1 MSIAAMRRNLTLAEA
16 VADAHARYAA
26 ARPES
31 EAIHGAARGA
41 LAGGN
46 TRSVLFYKP
55 FPTAMERGEGC
66 WLWDV
71 DGRRYLD
78 LCGEYTAGLLG
89 HTDARIAAAATRALA
104 GGINLAGVGRA
115 EGAFAAAMR
124 DRFPMLERLR
134 FTNSGTEA
142 NLMALAAART
152 FTGRATVLAF
162 RGGYHGGVL
171 NYATGANPVN
181 LPVPT
186 ILAPYNDMD
195 ATRALLRE
203 KGDEIAAVLIEPMLG
218 SGGCIP
224 ATPDFL
230 AMLREETT
238 RCGAVLICDEVMTSR
253 HGPAGG
259 AALAGVRPDLATFGK
274 WIAGGLTAG
283 AFGGREA
290 VMAVFDS
297 HREGALAHAGTFNNN
312 VLSMAA
318 GPVALTEA
326 FTAPRAE
333 ELYRFG
339 ESLRARLNAALREA
353 GLAAGF
359 TGMGSMMTIH
369 FRDKLPD
376 RPYTESR
383 DEAAL
388 RELFFFDMLEAGIY
402 LARRGMVALSLPV
415 GEPEATR
422 FVEAVSAFAAE
433 RAPLIAALSPRSA
446 SSP

>member
-1 MSIAAMRRNLTLAEA
+1 MTTARRNLTLPDA

-26 ARPES
+26 GRPES
-31 EAIHGAARGA
+31 AGIHDQARAA

-55 FPTAMERGEGC
+55 FPMAMERGEGC

-104 GGINLAGVGRA
+104 GGVNLAGVGRA
-115 EGAFAAAMR
+115 EGVFAALMR
-124 DRFPMLERLR
+124 ERFPVLERLR

-142 NLMALAAART
+142 NLMALAAARA
-152 FTGRATVLAF
+152 FTGRATVMAF

-171 NYATGANPVN
+171 NYASGANPVN

-186 ILAPYNDMD
+186 LLAAYNDID

-203 KGDEIAAVLIEPMLG
+203 HGAELAAVLVEPMLG

-224 ATPDFL
+224 AAPGFL

-253 HGPAGG
+253 HGPAGA
-259 AALAGVRPDLATFGK
+259 AALAGVRPDLASFSK

-283 AFGGREA
+283 AFGGSEA

-297 HREGALAHAGTFNNN
+297 HRDGSLAHAGTFNNN

-326 FTAPRAE
+326 FPAARAE

-339 ESLRARLNAALREA
+339 ESLRARLNATLREA
-353 GLAAGF
+353 GIAAGF

-369 FRDKLPD
+369 FRDPLPD
-376 RPYTESR
+376 RPYAESK

-402 LARRGMVALSLPV
+402 LARRGMTALSLPV
-415 GEPEATR
+415 GEAEAAR
-422 FVEAVSAFAAE
+422 FIEAVATFAAE
-433 RAPLIAALSPRSA
+433 RAPLLSRRSA
-446 SSP
+446 SPP

>member
-1 MSIAAMRRNLTLAEA
+1 MRNDALRNLTLADA
-16 VADAHARYAA
+16 VTDAHARYAA
-26 ARPES
+26 RRPAS
-31 EAIHGAARGA
+31 AAIHEEARAA
-41 LAGGN
+41 LTGGN
-46 TRSVLFYKP
+46 TRSVLFYRP

-71 DGRRYLD
+71 DGQRYLD

-115 EGAFAAAMR
+115 EGVFAALMR
-124 DRFPMLERLR
+124 ERFPVLERLR

-142 NLMALAAART
+142 NLMALAAARA
-152 FTGRATVLAF
+152 FTGRATVMAF

-171 NYATGANPVN
+171 NYASGANPVN

-186 ILAPYNDMD
+186 LLAAYSDFD
-195 ATRALLRE
+195 ATRALLRAHGAE
-203 KGDEIAAVLIEPMLG
+203 LAAVIVEPMLG

-224 ATPDFL
+224 AAPGFL
-230 AMLREETT
+230 AMLREETA

-253 HGPAGG
+253 HGPSGG

-297 HREGALAHAGTFNNN
+297 HRAGALAHAGTFNNN

-318 GPVALTEA
+318 GPVTLREA
-326 FTAPRAE
+326 FTAARAE
-333 ELYRFG
+333 ELFRFG
-339 ESLRARLNAALREA
+339 ESLRARLNAALEEA
-353 GLAAGF
+353 GVAAAF
-359 TGMGSMMTIH
+359 MGMGSMMTIH
-369 FRDKLPD
+369 FRDPLPD
-376 RPYTESR
+376 RPYAESP

-402 LARRGMVALSLPV
+402 LARRGMTALSLPV
-415 GEPEATR
+415 GEAEAAR
-422 FVEAVSAFAAE
+422 FVEAVAGFAAE
-433 RAPLIAALSPRSA
+433 RAPLIAALSRRSA

>member
-1 MSIAAMRRNLTLAEA
+1 MNDTTLRRNLTLDEA
-16 VADAHARYAA
+16 IADARARYAA
-26 ARPES
+26 RRPIS
-31 EAIHGAARGA
+31 AAIHEEARA
-41 LAGGN
+41 SLAGGN

-55 FPTAMERGEGC
+55 FPMAIERGEGC

-71 DGRRYLD
+71 EGRRYLD

-115 EGAFAAAMR
+115 EGVFAAAMR

-142 NLMALAAART
+142 NLMALAAARA
-152 FTGRATVLAF
+152 FTGRATMMAF
-162 RGGYHGGVL
+162 SGGYHGGVL
-171 NYATGANPVN
+171 NYAAGANPVN

-203 KGDEIAAVLIEPMLG
+203 KGDEIAAVLVEPMLG

-224 ATPDFL
+224 AAPGFL
-230 AMLREETT
+230 AMLREETA

-253 HGPAGG
+253 HGRSGG

-283 AFGGREA
+283 AFGGSEE
-290 VMAVFDS
+290 VMSVFDS
-297 HREGALAHAGTFNNN
+297 HREGSLMHAGTFNNN

-318 GPVALTEA
+318 GPVTLTEA
-326 FTAPRAE
+326 YTASRAE
-333 ELYRFG
+333 ELFRFG
-339 ESLRARLNAALREA
+339 EALRARLNAALASA
-353 GLAAGF
+353 GVPAVFA
-359 TGMGSMMTIH
+359 GMGSMMTIH
-369 FRDKLPD
+369 FRDRLPD
-376 RPYTESR
+376 RPYTETS
-383 DEAAL
+383 EQAAL

-402 LARRGMVALSLPV
+402 LARRGMAALSLPV
-415 GEPEATR
+415 GEAEAAR
-422 FVEAVSAFAAE
+422 YVEAVSAFAAE
-433 RAPLIAALSPRSA
+433 RAPLIASVSPRPA